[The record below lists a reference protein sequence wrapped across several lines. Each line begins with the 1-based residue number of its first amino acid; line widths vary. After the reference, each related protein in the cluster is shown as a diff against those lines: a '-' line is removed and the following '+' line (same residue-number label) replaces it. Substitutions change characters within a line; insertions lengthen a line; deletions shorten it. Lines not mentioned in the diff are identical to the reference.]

1 MDKQRKLT
9 NGEWPKLF
17 ILVASI
23 LSTLTILLPLL
34 SGDEGVISLYFANII
49 GQIATFALLALALD
63 LIWGFAG
70 ILSLGHGLFLPWEVI

>member
-9 NGEWPKLF
+9 SGEWPKLF

-49 GQIATFALLALALD
+49 GQIANMHFFAESANFGAFSVTF
-63 LIWGFAG
+63 F
-70 ILSLGHGLFLPWEVI
+70 LSVLK